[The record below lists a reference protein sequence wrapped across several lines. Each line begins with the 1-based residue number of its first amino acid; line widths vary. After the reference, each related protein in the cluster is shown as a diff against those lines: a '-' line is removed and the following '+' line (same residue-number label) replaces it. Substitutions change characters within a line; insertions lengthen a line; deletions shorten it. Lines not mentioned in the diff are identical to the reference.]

1 MLRWHMRPLATFA
14 VLAVALAL
22 AGPRAAAGAP
32 RSPRGHFIE
41 DDYERARTEAKK
53 RGVPLVVDVWA
64 PW

>member
-1 MLRWHMRPLATFA
+1 MRSLATLA

-22 AGPRAAAGAP
+22 PRVAAGAP
-32 RSPRGHFIE
+32 SGRPGQLIE
-41 DDYERARTEAKK
+41 DDYERARAEAKK